1 MHWMNLILNVLY
13 NDVDMYQNDKNQ
25 VMYIHGQ

>member
-13 NDVDMYQNDKNQ
+13 NDVDMYQNDNNQ